1 MSAGGAGRAAGA
13 QGAFRRCVPPRRLL
27 RAVLLPL
34 LGLHGGRR
42 HERVLPL
49 RDQRGH
55 EDHVPHP
62 LQHPGQWG
70 AGGALS
76 SPPVVSQ
83 CPAQPR
89 GGAALRPSCPPRR
102 GSALR
107 AGGGRTRCAL
117 FPLCLRPGKQKIS
130 GSPKAG
136 GKPARLPFCVII
148 SCGQDGPLPCG
159 RIATKRHEMP
169 RATSSARPSLCQIV
183 FLGSPAPNTCLSLSQ
198 GSICSD
204 FCITSCCPVCS
215 VCQIKRDINRRRAMG
230 IFWSVCPFLA
240 PHTTGGCM
248 WLPPPPNC
256 LALPLQMP

>member
-1 MSAGGAGRAAGA
+1 VSAGGAGRAVGA

-83 CPAQPR
+83 SPAQPR

-159 RIATKRHEMP
+159 RIATKRHEMR
-169 RATSSARPSLCQIV
+169 RATGSARPSLCQIV
-183 FLGSPAPNTCLSLSQ
+183 FLGSPAPNTCLSLTGLHLLRLLHHLLLPRMLRLPDQEGHQSEE
-198 GSICSD
+198 SD
-204 FCITSCCPVCS
+204 GHLLVG
-215 VCQIKRDINRRRAMG
+215 V
-230 IFWSVCPFLA
+230 PFPCA
-240 PHTTGGCM
+240 PHHGG
-248 WLPPPPNC
+248 LYVAASPS
-256 LALPLQMP
+256 